1 MSKRV
6 TISNRWT
13 KWEEVDIWGYVA
25 LVFMAIAFNSLIVHL
40 WGSLSGMIRGT
51 ALIVMI
57 VSAVSCDA
65 ILAWRK
71 QWYWFWY
78 WTICV
83 LIGVSLWEIHSYFFG
98 SKL

>member
-1 MSKRV
+1 MTKRV

-13 KWEEVDIWGYVA
+13 KWEEIDVWGYVA
-25 LVFMAIAFNSLIVHL
+25 LVLMAIAFNSLIVHL
-40 WGSLSGMIRGT
+40 WGSLPGVVRGT

-57 VSAVSCDA
+57 VSAVLCDS
-65 ILAWRK
+65 ILAWKK

-83 LIGVSLWEIHSYFFG
+83 LVGVSLWEIASYFFG
-98 SKL
+98 SQM